1 MIVKGVVIKGS
12 KLNGLYASNGQI
24 AIGEAII
31 TNNKD
36 MSKLWYLKLGDISER
51 GFRRALKAGSVW
63 ER

>member
-1 MIVKGVVIKGS
+1 MAIKGS
-12 KLNGLYASNGQI
+12 KLNGLYVSNGQI

-36 MSKLWYLKLGDISER
+36 RSKLWYLKLGDISER

>member
-1 MIVKGVVIKGS
+1 MAIKGS
-12 KLNGLYASNGQI
+12 KLNGLYVSNGQI
-24 AIGEAII
+24 VIREAII

-36 MSKLWYLKLGDISER
+36 RSKLWYLKLGDISER